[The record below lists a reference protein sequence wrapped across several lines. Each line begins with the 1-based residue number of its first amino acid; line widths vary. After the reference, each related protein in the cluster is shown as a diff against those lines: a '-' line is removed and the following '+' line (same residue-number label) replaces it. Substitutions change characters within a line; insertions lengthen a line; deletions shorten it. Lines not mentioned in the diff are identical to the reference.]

1 MLDALVAGP
10 GGAVQVKQRAVEL
23 LSQGGLAA
31 AQRGA
36 LVVNVGVLVQGD
48 VDDVGVLDLGGHLGD
63 DGLGFLGAAQFG
75 QALGLD
81 LHEAAAQL
89 VVSRSRQHGQR
100 VVDDHEADVG
110 LSQVGTRAGGNE
122 HELNLL
128 GQLKGRGIGGVDDVD
143 SLVGVAQPALGIGLN
158 GAQRL
163 VAAHTAHGANLA
175 QRLLI
180 SARGIRGQSSGLA
193 DNVDAAGAAHG
204 SLRMLVGGLG
214 VEVDQLASHHEVA
227 GDDVAV
233 GTGQRHECAR
243 GIAIKLGGA
252 HAGRN
257 RRLIRVGG
265 HILVGRR
272 VVLVVG
278 VLAAVV
284 ATRAT
289 SVTLKPAAVAAIV
302 ARGATSVVSTLVTT
316 ASAILETTTAI
327 ITTLETTTIIAT
339 IIATTEV
346 AALTVA
352 TLEVALTITTIITAE
367 TTTVIATLIATATI
381 ITVLVSAASAVLET
395 ATAIVTVLVTVAIFT
410 AVVAIAPLRLTL

>member
-1 MLDALVAGP
+1 MMPTSTELAEIGIVPDWPAPARVRCVSTTRLRGAGP
-10 GGAVQVKQRAVEL
+10 GM
-23 LSQGGLAA
+23 S
-31 AQRGA
+31 RGA
-36 LVVNVGVLVQGD
+36 YACFN
-48 VDDVGVLDLGGHLGD
+48 LGD
-63 DGLGFLGAAQFG
+63 HVGDDPAAV
-75 QALGLD
+75 
-81 LHEAAAQL
+81 AANRAWLAEKIGGEPCWLQQ
-89 VVSRSRQHGQR
+89 VHGQR

-122 HELNLL
+122 HKLNLL

-143 SLVGVAQPALGIGLN
+143 GLVRVAQTALGIGLD

-175 QRLLI
+175 QRLLV

-204 SLRMLVGGLG
+204 SLRMLVGGFG

-233 GTGQRHECAR
+233 GAGQRHECAR

-257 RRLIRVGG
+257 RRLVGVG
-265 HILVGRR
+265 RHVLVGRR

-289 SVTLKPAAVAAIV
+289 SVTLKPAAVAAFV
-302 ARGATSVVSTLVTT
+302 ARGATSVVSTLVTA

-352 TLEVALTITTIITAE
+352 TLEVAALTITTLEVAALTITTLEVALTITTIITTE

-381 ITVLVSAASAVLET
+381 ITVLVT
-395 ATAIVTVLVTVAIFT
+395 AAIVT

>member
-1 MLDALVAGP
+1 
-10 GGAVQVKQRAVEL
+10 
-23 LSQGGLAA
+23 
-31 AQRGA
+31 
-36 LVVNVGVLVQGD
+36 
-48 VDDVGVLDLGGHLGD
+48 
-63 DGLGFLGAAQFG
+63 
-75 QALGLD
+75 
-81 LHEAAAQL
+81 
-89 VVSRSRQHGQR
+89 
-100 VVDDHEADVG
+100 
-110 LSQVGTRAGGNE
+110 
-122 HELNLL
+122 
-128 GQLKGRGIGGVDDVD
+128 
-143 SLVGVAQPALGIGLN
+143 
-158 GAQRL
+158 
-163 VAAHTAHGANLA
+163 
-175 QRLLI
+175 
-180 SARGIRGQSSGLA
+180 
-193 DNVDAAGAAHG
+193 
-204 SLRMLVGGLG
+204 MLVGGLG

-289 SVTLKPAAVAAIV
+289 SITLKPAAVAAIV
-302 ARGATSVVSTLVTT
+302 ARGAASVVSTLVTA

-346 AALTVA
+346 AAITVT
-352 TLEVALTITTIITAE
+352 TLEVAL

-381 ITVLVSAASAVLET
+381 ITVLESTAAAILET
-395 ATAIVTVLVTVAIFT
+395 ATAIVT

>member
-1 MLDALVAGP
+1 
-10 GGAVQVKQRAVEL
+10 
-23 LSQGGLAA
+23 
-31 AQRGA
+31 
-36 LVVNVGVLVQGD
+36 
-48 VDDVGVLDLGGHLGD
+48 
-63 DGLGFLGAAQFG
+63 
-75 QALGLD
+75 
-81 LHEAAAQL
+81 
-89 VVSRSRQHGQR
+89 
-100 VVDDHEADVG
+100 
-110 LSQVGTRAGGNE
+110 
-122 HELNLL
+122 
-128 GQLKGRGIGGVDDVD
+128 
-143 SLVGVAQPALGIGLN
+143 
-158 GAQRL
+158 
-163 VAAHTAHGANLA
+163 
-175 QRLLI
+175 
-180 SARGIRGQSSGLA
+180 
-193 DNVDAAGAAHG
+193 
-204 SLRMLVGGLG
+204 MLVGGLG

-289 SVTLKPAAVAAIV
+289 SITLKPAAVAAIV
-302 ARGATSVVSTLVTT
+302 ARGAASVVSTLVTA
-316 ASAILETTTAI
+316 ASAILETTTTI

-346 AALTVA
+346 AAITVT
-352 TLEVALTITTIITAE
+352 TLEVAL

-381 ITVLVSAASAVLET
+381 ITVLESTAAAILET
-395 ATAIVTVLVTVAIFT
+395 ATAIVT